1 MSQEIEIEFK
11 NMLSKSKYDELLTTF
26 DIKKDA
32 IIRQENHYFDTADFQ
47 LKALASGLRIRILP
61 NKIELTLK
69 ERAADNQH
77 IETTDLITAEEA
89 RKMLYE
95 NQLPT
100 GYVKER
106 LKELKI
112 NINKLTL
119 FGSLTTDRVEI
130 DYEGGLLVFD
140 HSFYL
145 QHDDYEV
152 EYETKDEL
160 VGETIFRQFLLK
172 FNIPIFQ
179 APKKI
184 ARFAA
189 ALAASQHE

>member
-11 NMLSKSKYDELLTTF
+11 NMLSKSKYDELLIAF
-26 DIKKDA
+26 DINSDD

-47 LKALASGLRIRILP
+47 LKAIESGLRIRILP
-61 NKIELTLK
+61 NKIEFTLK
-69 ERAADNQH
+69 ERTADNQH
-77 IETTDLITAEEA
+77 IETTDLLIAEEA
-89 RKMLYE
+89 HKMLHDFT
-95 NQLPT
+95 LPA

-106 LKELKI
+106 LEQLGI
-112 NINKLTL
+112 ATSSLTL
-119 FGSLTTDRVEI
+119 FGSLTTDRIEI
-130 DYEGGLLVFD
+130 KYKGGLLVFD

-152 EYETKDEL
+152 EYETTDEII
-160 VGETIFRQFLLK
+160 GKSIFQQFLQK
-172 FNIPIFQ
+172 HNIPILH

-189 ALAASQHE
+189 ALNSKLTE

>member
-26 DIKKDA
+26 DIKKES

-47 LKALASGLRIRILP
+47 LKAIASGLRIRILP
-61 NKIELTLK
+61 HKIEFTLK
-69 ERAADNQH
+69 ERTADNQH
-77 IETTDLITAEEA
+77 IETTDLLTAEEA
-89 RKMLYE
+89 SKMLHE
-95 NQLPT
+95 NHIPT
-100 GYVKER
+100 GEVKER
-106 LKELKI
+106 LVELNIDI
-112 NINKLTL
+112 NSLTL
-119 FGSLTTDRVEI
+119 FGSLTTDRAEMM
-130 DYEGGLLVFD
+130 YEGGLLVFD

-145 QHDDYEV
+145 QHEDYEV
-152 EYETKDEL
+152 EYETADEI
-160 VGETIFRQFLLK
+160 VGKNIFRQFLLK
-172 FNIPIFQ
+172 YNIPILH